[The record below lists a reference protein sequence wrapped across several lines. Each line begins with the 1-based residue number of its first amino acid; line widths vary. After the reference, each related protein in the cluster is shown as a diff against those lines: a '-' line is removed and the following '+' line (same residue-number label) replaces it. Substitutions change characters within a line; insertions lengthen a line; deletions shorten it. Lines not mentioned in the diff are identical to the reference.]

1 MPLDRV
7 LGVHQSFP
15 STFTGGARGS
25 EALGLGLPMLRGVE
39 TCRHEKLQC
48 VNNSRRLKEARVF
61 IVGVKSKLTE
71 NGNSLDLAFAEGVQ
85 WICSQVAFTTRK
97 LVGEVSLKYK
107 WLDMVPWRIAEAES
121 PEQASIC
128 RQQLLDGDP
137 AKMTL
142 LELRCRHE
150 LVDDLEVA
158 SDII

>member
-1 MPLDRV
+1 MR
-7 LGVHQSFP
+7 HW
-15 STFTGGARGS
+15 
-25 EALGLGLPMLRGVE
+25 GLVCPCCGELRRAGM
-39 TCRHEKLQC
+39 KNIQC

-61 IVGVKSKLTE
+61 IVGLKSKLTE

-85 WICSQVAFTTRK
+85 WICNQVAFTTRK

-137 AKMTL
+137 EKMTL
-142 LELRCRHE
+142 LELRYRHE